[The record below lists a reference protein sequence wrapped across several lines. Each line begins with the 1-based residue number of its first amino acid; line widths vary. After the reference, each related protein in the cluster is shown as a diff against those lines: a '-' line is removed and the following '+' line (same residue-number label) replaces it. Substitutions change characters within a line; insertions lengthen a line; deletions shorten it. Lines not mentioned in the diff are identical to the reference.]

1 MSQLRCLTI
10 KAKEPSRVADFYR
23 TVFELNTV
31 SEDPELVRL
40 SDGVFTLAFLKEN
53 KEGSMDSTPAAF
65 KSKSWRAFSKNRKRV
80 GQASPQSEAQVADSD
95 HNLIDLTTKDFGV
108 APEKTRY
115 PIRHI
120 ALYTADPKRLSNF
133 YNAAFGMKEVA
144 QTDRSSI
151 FVSDGYFN
159 LALLYQRVREEKNGF
174 NHFGFHVNDLEE
186 IRDRAEKA
194 GTRRGAAR
202 PSRIPFAEVR
212 IHDPEGNG
220 VDISVKGGTR
230 KAPKRKIYPR

>member
-23 TVFELNTV
+23 AVFELKTV

-40 SDGVFTLAFLKEN
+40 SDGVFTLAFLKKS
-53 KEGSMDSTPAAF
+53 KEGSEGLHASGF
-65 KSKSWRAFSKNRKRV
+65 QVEELESVQEKSKKG
-80 GQASPQSEAQVADSD
+80 GQASPQSEVQVADSD
-95 HNLIDLTTKDFGV
+95 HNLIDLTTKNFGV

-220 VDISVKGGTR
+220 VDISVKGWD
-230 KAPKRKIYPR
+230 A

>member
-10 KAKEPSRVADFYR
+10 KAKEPSQVADFYR
-23 TVFELNTV
+23 AVFELKTV

-40 SDGVFTLAFLKEN
+40 SDGVFTLAFLKKS
-53 KEGSMDSTPAAF
+53 KEGSEGLHASGF
-65 KSKSWRAFSKNRKRV
+65 QVEELESVQEKSEKG

-95 HNLIDLTTKDFGV
+95 HNLIDLTTKNFGV
-108 APEKTRY
+108 AAEKTRY

-174 NHFGFHVNDLEE
+174 NHFGFHVTDLEE

-220 VDISVKGGTR
+220 VDISVKGWD
-230 KAPKRKIYPR
+230 A

>member
-23 TVFELNTV
+23 AVFELKTV

-40 SDGVFTLAFLKEN
+40 SDGVFTLAFLKES
-53 KEGSMDSTPAAF
+53 KKGSEGLHASGFQVEALESVQQ
-65 KSKSWRAFSKNRKRV
+65 KSAKG

-220 VDISVKGGTR
+220 VDISVKGWD
-230 KAPKRKIYPR
+230 A

>member
-10 KAKEPSRVADFYR
+10 TAKEPSRVADFYR
-23 TVFELNTV
+23 SVFELKTV
-31 SEDPELVRL
+31 SQDPELVRL
-40 SDGVFTLAFLKEN
+40 SDGVFTLAFLKESR
-53 KEGSMDSTPAAF
+53 EDSTGLHASGF
-65 KSKSWRAFSKNRKRV
+65 QVEDLGKVEQKSEKA
-80 GQASPQSEAQVADSD
+80 GQASPQSEARVADPD
-95 HNLIDLTTKDFGV
+95 HNLIDLTTKDFGL

-133 YNAAFGMKEVA
+133 YGDAFGMKEVS
-144 QTDRSSI
+144 QSDRSSI

-174 NHFGFHVNDLEE
+174 NHFGFHVDDLEQ

-212 IHDPEGNG
+212 LHDPEGNG
-220 VDISVKGGTR
+220 IDISVKGWDV
-230 KAPKRKIYPR
+230 

>member
-23 TVFELNTV
+23 TVFELKTV
-31 SEDPELVRL
+31 SEDPGLVRL
-40 SDGVFTLAFLKEN
+40 SDGVFTLAFLKES
-53 KEGSMDSTPAAF
+53 KEDSQGLYASGF
-65 KSKSWRAFSKNRKRV
+65 QVQELESVQQKSEKG
-80 GQASPQSEAQVADSD
+80 GQASPQSESQVSDSD

-220 VDISVKGGTR
+220 VDISVKGWD
-230 KAPKRKIYPR
+230 A

>member
-10 KAKEPSRVADFYR
+10 KAHEPGRLADFYR
-23 TVFELNTV
+23 SIFELKTV
-31 SEDPELVRL
+31 AEDPELVRL
-40 SDGVFTLAFLKEN
+40 SDGVFTLAFLKEGN
-53 KEGSMDSTPAAF
+53 EDATGLHASGFHVEDLGKVEQ
-65 KSKSWRAFSKNRKRV
+65 KSEIV
-80 GQASPQSEAQVADSD
+80 GQASPQSEAQVADPD
-95 HNLIDLTTKDFGV
+95 QNLIDLTTKDFGV

-133 YNAAFGMKEVA
+133 YGDAFGMKEVSHS
-144 QTDRSSI
+144 DRSSI

-159 LALLYQRVREEKNGF
+159 LALLYQRLREEKNGF
-174 NHFGFHVNDLEE
+174 NHFGFHVDDLEQ

-212 IHDPEGNG
+212 LHDPEGNG
-220 VDISVKGGTR
+220 IDISVKGWDV
-230 KAPKRKIYPR
+230 

>member
-10 KAKEPSRVADFYR
+10 KAKEPGRVADFYR
-23 TVFELNTV
+23 AVFELKTV

-40 SDGVFTLAFLKEN
+40 SDGVFTLAFLKKS
-53 KEGSMDSTPAAF
+53 KEGSEGLHASGF
-65 KSKSWRAFSKNRKRV
+65 QVEELQSVHEKSEKG

-95 HNLIDLTTKDFGV
+95 HNLIDLTTKNFGV

-220 VDISVKGGTR
+220 VDISVKGWD
-230 KAPKRKIYPR
+230 A

>member
-10 KAKEPSRVADFYR
+10 KAKEPNRVADFYR
-23 TVFELNTV
+23 SVFELKTV
-31 SEDPELVRL
+31 SDDPELVRL
-40 SDGVFTLAFLKEN
+40 SDGVFTLALLKES
-53 KEGSMDSTPAAF
+53 KEDSTGLHASGF
-65 KSKSWRAFSKNRKRV
+65 QVEDLGNVEQKSAKV
-80 GQASPQSEAQVADSD
+80 GQASPQSEAQVADPD
-95 HNLIDLTTKDFGV
+95 HNLIDLTTKDFGL

-133 YNAAFGMKEVA
+133 YGDAFGMKEVS
-144 QTDRSSI
+144 QSDRSSI

-159 LALLYQRVREEKNGF
+159 LALLYQRVREEKNGL
-174 NHFGFHVNDLEE
+174 NHFGFHIDDLEQ
-186 IRDRAEKA
+186 IRDRAERA

-212 IHDPEGNG
+212 LHDPEGNG
-220 VDISVKGGTR
+220 IDISVKGWDV
-230 KAPKRKIYPR
+230 